1 MYQYIR
7 ITYSFCL
14 LISISLSNRLIT
26 YYYPLI
32 RCHTESKQFSYA
44 YIIIEIK
51 MYQILAIH
59 VILFFLIIYISLS
72 NKLSNQNQQYDKEL
86 KRRLSI
92 VPTI

>member
-1 MYQYIR
+1 
-7 ITYSFCL
+7 
-14 LISISLSNRLIT
+14 
-26 YYYPLI
+26 
-32 RCHTESKQFSYA
+32 
-44 YIIIEIK
+44 

-86 KRRLSI
+86 RRRLSI